1 MTNHEAILAKEERAH
16 QLWMLKF
23 NREYNELRGE
33 LVEKYGE
40 AAIRRKEKQLSND
53 QVQPE
58 KTRK

>member
-40 AAIRRKEKQLSND
+40 AAIQRKEKQLSND
-53 QVQPE
+53 
-58 KTRK
+58 